1 MYHNYGIADEK
12 LTNATDP
19 LLVKILKPPSST
31 FGISLSGAS
40 SPGSPIWITEVK
52 QGSIADRYTPV
63 VTIYSNRTFI
73 NN

>member
-1 MYHNYGIADEK
+1 MCYMNIGITDEK
-12 LTNATDP
+12 VRNATDP

-52 QGSIADRYTPV
+52 QGSIADRYIHSIV
-63 VTIYSNRTFI
+63 IIYPN
-73 NN
+73 

>member
-1 MYHNYGIADEK
+1 MSISNKILFINSDEK
-12 LTNATDP
+12 LRNATDP

-52 QGSIADRYTPV
+52 QGSIADRYKYSCSNDTP
-63 VTIYSNRTFI
+63 
-73 NN
+73 

>member
-1 MYHNYGIADEK
+1 MVIVMALLSRKDERVR
-12 LTNATDP
+12 NATDP

-52 QGSIADRYTPV
+52 QGSIADR
-63 VTIYSNRTFI
+63 
-73 NN
+73 